1 MTPDP
6 LRGHLSDPTPA
17 SGYDLS
23 RLGLR
28 PGHPP
33 LGVPRSA
40 WEATYARWVVAA
52 DVLAV
57 VAVSTAAVLLEAHR
71 TDPVLA
77 AVSGLLVVVATL
89 VANYLAGAWSLTA
102 LGADG
107 MEYRRLVRGFATA
120 GAALGLAGLA
130 AHVDDVRPW
139 VFGAVPAA
147 GLLAVA
153 GRVGLRSWLHRR
165 RRAGDCMHSVLAV
178 GSPDAVA
185 DLVTRTRQDRH
196 HGWTVTAAC
205 TPTGSGA
212 ILDVPVVGDLDAV
225 AGLARRGQYRIVSVG
240 PAAGWTSARL
250 HKLAWDIDETGAE
263 LVVDPRLVEVAGP
276 RLRSAP
282 VDGLPLLRTTR
293 PALGEVGGLV
303 KAVVDRLFAA
313 VLLLVLAPLLVGI
326 ALAVRSGGA
335 GVLNRE
341 TRVGRHGRPFTL
353 LRFRST
359 VTDPEPRITAV
370 GAWMRRYAL
379 DELPQLFNVLGG
391 SMSLV
396 GPRPPLPAEVAG
408 AARRTFP
415 VKPGL
420 TGLWQIGGDDEL
432 SWEEN
437 ARLDLRYVQHWSL
450 IQDAVILGRAVGA
463 IRRNEQ
469 V

>member
-33 LGVPRSA
+33 LSVARSA

-52 DVLAV
+52 DSLAV
-57 VAVSTAAVLLEAHR
+57 VTVGTGAVLLEAQR

-77 AVSGLLVVVATL
+77 AVSGLLVAVATL
-89 VANYLAGAWSLTA
+89 VATYLAGAWDPTA
-102 LGADG
+102 LGDDG
-107 MEYRRLVRGFATA
+107 VEYRRLVRGFAA
-120 GAALGLAGLA
+120 ASAALGLAGLA
-130 AHVDDVRPW
+130 AHLDDVRPW
-139 VFGAVPAA
+139 VFGVVPVA

-153 GRVGLRSWLHRR
+153 GRMGLRGWLRRR

-178 GSPDAVA
+178 GSPAAVA
-185 DLVTRTRQDRH
+185 DLVTRTRQDPR
-196 HGWTVTAAC
+196 HGWAVTAAC
-205 TPTGSGA
+205 TPTGTGL
-212 ILDVPVVGDLDAV
+212 ILGVPVVGDLDAV
-225 AGLARRGQYRIVSVG
+225 AGVARRGLYRIVSVG
-240 PAAGWTSARL
+240 PTDGWTSARL
-250 HKLAWDIDETGAE
+250 HRLAWDIDESGAE

-276 RLRSAP
+276 RLRTAP
-282 VDGLPLLRTTR
+282 VDGLPLVRTTR
-293 PALGEVGGLV
+293 PTLGEVGSLV
-303 KAVVDRLFAA
+303 KAVVDRLSAA
-313 VLLLVLAPLLVGI
+313 VLLLLLAPLLVGI

-341 TRVGRHGRPFTL
+341 TRIGRDGRPFTL

-359 VTDPEPRITAV
+359 VADPELRVTAV
-370 GAWMRRYAL
+370 GAWTRRYAL

-396 GPRPPLPAEVAG
+396 GPRPPRPAEVAN
-408 AARRTFP
+408 AAPRAFP

-420 TGLWQIGGDDEL
+420 TGLWQVGGHVEL
-432 SWEEN
+432 SGEVS

-450 IQDAVILGRAVGA
+450 IQDAVILGRTVGA

-469 V
+469 I